1 MYLRNRARAPS
12 AAPIIRT
19 FRAGAQIFSE
29 GDEITGGYRVL
40 AGAVRSCRYL
50 GDGRRQVLGFHLIDD
65 IFGLELG
72 AKHSASAE
80 AMVATAVVSV
90 STRSTAGPGEYVD
103 LLELATK
110 QLQQA
115 QDLTTDLGKK
125 LAHERLANFLLDV
138 ARRLQSTSFRMPM
151 RRLDIADHLG
161 LTIES
166 VSRLLNGFERAGLVR
181 IIDRKKRLELLDL
194 PRLCDLADGRPTAL
208 RFDS

>member
-1 MYLRNRARAPS
+1 
-12 AAPIIRT
+12 
-19 FRAGAQIFSE
+19 
-29 GDEITGGYRVL
+29 
-40 AGAVRSCRYL
+40 
-50 GDGRRQVLGFHLIDD
+50 
-65 IFGLELG
+65 
-72 AKHSASAE
+72 
-80 AMVATAVVSV
+80 MVATAVVSV